1 MNTYSARSA
10 DVALRNAQ
18 IKVNGYSVYTYDIK
32 DTNGE
37 VLEGDSAYEIN
48 KSISDALRNAA
59 TGTNY
64 ETEDL
69 KGFDKKEYAKMYFAF
84 TGHNIEGLVDDDGN
98 EIIITWNDISADDL
112 IGSDGGGGYL
122 GIYEAIN
129 PRYPFDTENN
139 DDQMVDY
146 SPASDIM
153 DTGNEYDDQED

>member
-84 TGHNIEGLVDDDGN
+84 TGHNIPKVVKCVLKSSLMKYAYFFQIECVTGGHFC
-98 EIIITWNDISADDL
+98 IPSA
-112 IGSDGGGGYL
+112 IAQL
-122 GIYEAIN
+122 G
-129 PRYPFDTENN
+129 
-139 DDQMVDY
+139 
-146 SPASDIM
+146 
-153 DTGNEYDDQED
+153 